1 MKHGLNAVADSSPEP
16 QSYSVRYFY
25 ENFLHG
31 EMKLRAPLFVAI
43 LSVAIQHYDHRGDLG
58 SLEAFLPAHAL
69 VIFSLTVASALL
81 SLFERTSRMGIILFI
96 AIVAIDFAPR
106 WINLANHTYL
116 AFWTVPL
123 AVLFREW
130 WKSELYSQ
138 YLRITL
144 AIVMF
149 AAAAQKLLAGTYID
163 GSYIYFLGNTGSLTE
178 RMFSF
183 TCDSTTGVPCIY
195 VKFISTFILLWQIA
209 VGILLLWGV
218 RSLVFLAIEIG
229 FLLGAGLFA
238 DEMNF
243 QVLNIALLCL
253 VFRVGMP
260 IWLLATCLA
269 LLVID
274 VFTISYLLQFL
285 KPLVQ
290 YAG

>member
-1 MKHGLNAVADSSPEP
+1 MRD
-16 QSYSVRYFY
+16 
-25 ENFLHG
+25 
-31 EMKLRAPLFVAI
+31 RAPLFVAI
-43 LSVAIQHYDHRGDLG
+43 LSVAIQHYDDEGNLW
-58 SLEAFLPAHAL
+58 SLEAFLPAHGSI
-69 VIFSLTVASALL
+69 IFGLIVSSALL
-81 SLFERTSRMGIILFI
+81 CLLERTSRIGIILFI
-96 AIVAIDFAPR
+96 AIATIDFAPHWTR
-106 WINLANHTYL
+106 LANHTYL
-116 AFWTVPL
+116 ALWTVPL

-163 GSYIYFLGNTGSLTE
+163 GSYIYYLGNNGSLTE

-195 VKFISTFILLWQIA
+195 VKIISNFILLWQFV
-209 VGILLLWGV
+209 VGVLLLWGV
-218 RSLVFLAIEIG
+218 RSIVFLAIEIG

-260 IWLLATCLA
+260 IWLLITCLA

-274 VFTISYLLQFL
+274 VFTISYLLKLLQ
-285 KPLVQ
+285 PLVQ
-290 YAG
+290 HAG

>member
-1 MKHGLNAVADSSPEP
+1 M
-16 QSYSVRYFY
+16 
-25 ENFLHG
+25 
-31 EMKLRAPLFVAI
+31 AI
-43 LSVAIQHYDHRGDLG
+43 LSVAIQHYEFWGSSGTLG
-58 SLEAFLPAHAL
+58 AFIPAYATLLFCL
-69 VIFSLTVASALL
+69 VGASAVLC
-81 SLFERTSRMGIILFI
+81 LFERTSRMGIVLFI
-96 AIVAIDFAPR
+96 AILAIDFVPR
-106 WINLANHTYL
+106 WTSLANHSYL
-116 AFWTVPL
+116 ALWTVPL

-163 GSYIYFLGNTGSLTE
+163 GSYIYWLGSNGALTE

-183 TCDSTTGVPCIY
+183 TCDGSTGVPCLY
-195 VKFISTFILLWQIA
+195 VKIISNFILLWQIT
-209 VGILLLWGV
+209 VGVLLLWGV
-218 RSLVFLAIEIG
+218 RSVLFLAIEIG

-243 QVLNIALLCL
+243 QVLNIALLCI

-260 IWLLATCLA
+260 VWLLATCLA

-274 VFTISYLLQFL
+274 VFTISYLI
-285 KPLVQ
+285 
-290 YAG
+290 